1 MKDLQVAIGWVVAA
15 YEEVPA
21 VTLVTRGAAMVPGV
35 VTAGL
40 QSRVK
45 RFVALDAP
53 LTLVS
58 ERRYGA
64 GQIGAILPGMLS
76 DLGDIGHLVSLVTP
90 RPTWIVAGKNM
101 QGEDLDRKQLIDSL
115 AYAASIYKI
124 NQSRELHVMMAD
136 GRNDWLRRVFAS

>member
-1 MKDLQVAIGWVVAA
+1 
-15 YEEVPA
+15 
-21 VTLVTRGAAMVPGV
+21 MVPGV

-58 ERRYGA
+58 ERRYGE